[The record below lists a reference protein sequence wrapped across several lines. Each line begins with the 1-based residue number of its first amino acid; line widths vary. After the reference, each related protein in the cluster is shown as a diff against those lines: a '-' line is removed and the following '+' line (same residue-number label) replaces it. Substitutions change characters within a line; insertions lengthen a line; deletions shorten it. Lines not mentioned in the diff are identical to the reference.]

1 MVKIIALDGPASVG
15 KSTLAK
21 KISIELDYPL
31 LISGKL
37 YRAIA
42 FEILVNK
49 INLNNK
55 GEILKCI
62 KKVNLENLKS
72 SKLYSSKIDML
83 SSIISKKK
91 YVRNELIKYQRQ
103 FPIKH
108 GKRKKAV
115 VIEGRDI
122 ATVIFPE
129 AEYKI
134 FLWANAKV
142 RAERRYLQ
150 IKKNGKKANLQ
161 RIYEEINKRDKT
173 DLNRKVAPLCPDVN
187 SVLLDTTY
195 LDIEQS
201 FNSVIKILNI

>member
-62 KKVNLENLKS
+62 KKV
-72 SKLYSSKIDML
+72 LYSSKIDML

-201 FNSVIKILNI
+201 FNLIVKILNS